1 MKVYTYIENFDHYIG
16 TYIPDNAT
24 EVITYDSANVL
35 DVSSV
40 YSNAI
45 EGNELAQKIIQ
56 IWKG

>member
-1 MKVYTYIENFDHYIG
+1 MKVYTYTENLDRYIG
-16 TYIPDNAT
+16 TYIPENAA
-24 EVITYDSANVL
+24 EVITYDSENVL

-45 EGNELAQKIIQ
+45 EGNEIAQRIIQ